1 MIRHL
6 ILRLWAL
13 LPVLFLVSLLA
24 FVLVRWAP
32 GGPFDRDRAQASP
45 ELERALRER
54 YHLDEPVWRQFGRFV
69 AGALQGDLGP
79 SLRYRSHRVQEIII
93 QGMPVSAVLG
103 ILAFLA
109 AIAVGLPLGLVGA
122 IQRGGFWDWGSSL
135 VAFLA
140 LCIPAFVAGPLL
152 ILMFAVRWELF
163 PVALW
168 GGPEHWVLPVA
179 TLGIF
184 YGGRVA
190 RLVREGMTD
199 ALQAACIRTARAK
212 GVSEMNIL
220 LRHALPMGVLPL
232 ITYSGPLL
240 ADLLTGSFVVESLFQ
255 LPGLGTLTV
264 NSALNR
270 DYPLIVGL
278 VLVYAALLLL
288 LNLLADL
295 AHAWIDPRIRH
306 D

>member
-1 MIRHL
+1 M
-6 ILRLWAL
+6 RLLAL
-13 LPVLFLVSLLA
+13 LPVLAMVAGLS

-45 ELERALRER
+45 ELERALRAR
-54 YHLDEPVWRQFGRFV
+54 YHLDEPVGRQFGRFLY
-69 AGALQGDLGP
+69 GLSHGDLGP
-79 SLRYRSHRVQEIII
+79 SLRYRSHAVQEIIA
-93 QGMPVSAVLG
+93 QGVPVSAVLG
-103 ILAFLA
+103 ILAFGA
-109 AIAVGLPLGLVGA
+109 SIGFGLPLGLIGA
-122 IQRGGFWDWGSSL
+122 VWRGGALDGASSL

-140 LCIPAFVAGPLL
+140 LCIPAFVVGPLL
-152 ILMFAVRWELF
+152 ILLLAVHWEWF

-168 GGPEHWVLPVA
+168 AGPSHWVLPVA
-179 TLGIF
+179 TLALF

-199 ALQAACIRTARAK
+199 ALQSGCIRTARAK
-212 GVSEMNIL
+212 GAGEISVL
-220 LRHALPMGVLPL
+220 LRHALPMGILPL
-232 ITYSGPLL
+232 VTYSGPLL
-240 ADLLTGSFVVESLFQ
+240 ADLLTGSFVVENLFQ

-288 LNLLADL
+288 LNMVADL
-295 AHAWIDPRIRH
+295 AHAWIDPRVRH
-306 D
+306 E

>member
-1 MIRHL
+1 M
-6 ILRLWAL
+6 RLSAL
-13 LPVLFLVSLLA
+13 LPVLVMVAILA
-24 FVLVRWAP
+24 FILVRCAP

-45 ELERALRER
+45 ELERALRAR
-54 YHLDEPVWRQFGRFV
+54 YHLDEPVWRQLGRFLH
-69 AGALQGDLGP
+69 GLTQGDLGP
-79 SLRYRSHRVQEIII
+79 SLRYRSHSVQEIIA
-93 QGMPVSAVLG
+93 QGAPVSALLG
-103 ILAFLA
+103 ILAFVA
-109 AIAVGLPLGLVGA
+109 SVGFGLPLGLVGA
-122 IQRGGFWDWGSSL
+122 VKRGGILDLTSSL
-135 VAFLA
+135 AAFLA

-152 ILMFAVRWELF
+152 ILVLAVRLEWF

-168 GGPEHWVLPVA
+168 AGPSHWVLPVV
-179 TLGIF
+179 TLALF

-199 ALQAACIRTARAK
+199 ALQSGCIRTARAK
-212 GVSEMNIL
+212 GVGEIRVV
-220 LRHALPMGVLPL
+220 LRHALPMGILPL

-240 ADLLTGSFVVESLFQ
+240 ADLLTGSFVVENLFQ

-295 AHAWIDPRIRH
+295 AHAWIDPRVRH
-306 D
+306 E